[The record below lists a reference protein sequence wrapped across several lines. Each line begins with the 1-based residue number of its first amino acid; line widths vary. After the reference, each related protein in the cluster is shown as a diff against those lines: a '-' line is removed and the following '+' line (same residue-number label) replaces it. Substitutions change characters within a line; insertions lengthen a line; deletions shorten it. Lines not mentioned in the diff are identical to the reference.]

1 MKRVVLAI
9 LVLAA
14 PAAAQTPQE
23 DTLLKHWKT
32 SGEFTLAVANAMP
45 ADDYNFRATPE
56 EMSFGQLMAHIGL
69 ADRNACANA
78 SGLTP
83 LPLPAA
89 IGAFAKDFAKTMV
102 TKEAATQ
109 FLKCPPPTPTR
120 SSARPIAT

>member
-1 MKRVVLAI
+1 MKRVVLAV

-14 PAAAQTPQE
+14 PAAAQTPQK
-23 DTLLKHWKT
+23 DTLLKHWT

-45 ADDYNFRATPE
+45 ADDYNFRATQE
-56 EMSFGQLMAHIGL
+56 EMNFGQLMAHIGL

-89 IGAFAKDFAKTMV
+89 IEAFARV
-102 TKEAATQ
+102 S
-109 FLKCPPPTPTR
+109 PRPR
-120 SSARPIAT
+120 SPKKRRPNS